1 MGRKHHTGAT
11 MKEPHNMNE
20 QDQNPHDWDVITAL
34 VIDASILALCAVAV
48 SAFVFAGLKYFFLSA

>member
-1 MGRKHHTGAT
+1 